1 MKAVLFDMFGV
12 IARVQSPESQA
23 VLERTAG
30 GEQDRFWEAYWS
42 QRAPYDRGDVTGPAY
57 WKGVCAALGIPFD
70 ARLADDLIAADLAS
84 WSEVDQ
90 RSVDLLG
97 TLAGRGITCGLL
109 SNIPEDL
116 AVRYET
122 SQPWLEHFSV
132 VGFSC
137 RIGSAKPEPA
147 AYQWCIRELEL
158 PPEEILFVDDRAEN
172 GRGRAGTGS
181 PGPLVHLPRRT
192 GGRTAHHAGG
202 RVAVTSTP
210 LLFALCA
217 AAQGCFPPPR
227 REIETGRGL
236 ASPFRLG

>member
-30 GEQDRFWEAYWS
+30 GEPERFWEAYWS

-57 WKGVCAALGIPFD
+57 WKGVCAGLGIPVD
-70 ARLADDLIAADLAS
+70 ARLTDDLIAADLDS
-84 WSEVDQ
+84 WSEIDQ

-97 TLAGRGITCGLL
+97 ALAGRGITCGLL
-109 SNIPEDL
+109 SNIPEEL

-147 AYQWCIRELEL
+147 AYQWCVRELGL
-158 PPEEILFVDDRAEN
+158 PPEEILFVDDRVENVRAAEEL
-172 GRGRAGTGS
+172 GLKGHVFTS
-181 PGPLVHLPRRT
+181 PAHLEGVLRT
-192 GGRTAHHAGG
+192 
-202 RVAVTSTP
+202 
-210 LLFALCA
+210 LEA
-217 AAQGCFPPPR
+217 ASR
-227 REIETGRGL
+227 
-236 ASPFRLG
+236 